1 LPGLVIRFPLH
12 PSLKDLSGTGD
23 VEEQLLQ
30 VNIFVPKLE
39 VSLIIREKSQLDILH
54 PLGGEG

>member
-1 LPGLVIRFPLH
+1 LH